1 MHKFSLDSN
10 TFHFHYYPF
19 GIESK
24 EIIFGDAPKNIIVV
38 GASIIDLLLNVCIYY
53 IH

>member
-24 EIIFGDAPKNIIVV
+24 EKSKENSFVEMHQKNHCGQCKYVDDNRFV
-38 GASIIDLLLNVCIYY
+38 T
-53 IH
+53 